1 MSNSPV
7 FIPFRSCVTLEQ
19 GETSSELNGVV
30 VLNILKS
37 SVIEVQWSSSHAALS
52 EILSGVR
59 DVGLIDSLHP
69 SVVELHVFIIPEVV
83 LLVYSEAV

>member
-1 MSNSPV
+1 
-7 FIPFRSCVTLEQ
+7 
-19 GETSSELNGVV
+19 
-30 VLNILKS
+30 
-37 SVIEVQWSSSHAALS
+37 LS

-83 LLVYSEAV
+83 LLVYSKEV